1 MGLKDAEKQVDRAFT
16 RDSYTGQSFENAFGG
31 ATSFL
36 RLKYTKEL
44 NNVDLAIT
52 GIPFDQ
58 AVTNRPGSRFGP
70 RAMRKRQL
78 YSHLT
83 PYTGGGF

>member
-16 RDSYTGQSFENAFGG
+16 RDSYTGQSFENAIGG

-44 NNVDLAIT
+44 INVE
-52 GIPFDQ
+52 
-58 AVTNRPGSRFGP
+58 RFFTIHYSYFVII
-70 RAMRKRQL
+70 KRR
-78 YSHLT
+78 
-83 PYTGGGF
+83 

>member
-44 NNVDLAIT
+44 NNVI
-52 GIPFDQ
+52 
-58 AVTNRPGSRFGP
+58 
-70 RAMRKRQL
+70 
-78 YSHLT
+78 
-83 PYTGGGF
+83 